1 MGKRLT
7 EEERRQ
13 RKKNTFL
20 KFLKEGMGIVSYA
33 CDKTNISR
41 QTFYNWKD
49 NDDDFAQQAEDIQE
63 TTVDMAES
71 KLLTSINE
79 GNVAA
84 SIFYLK
90 TKGKKRGY
98 VEQHYVDVNGN
109 AFEKLMR
116 ETIDDEE
123 DEETL

>member
-1 MGKRLT
+1 MSKLSDEEKRK
-7 EEERRQ
+7 
-13 RKKNTFL
+13 RKKTQFL

-33 CDKTNISR
+33 CEKCNISR

-49 NDDDFAQQAEDIQE
+49 NDDEFAQQADDIQE
-63 TTVDMAES
+63 ITVDMAES
-71 KLLTSINE
+71 KLLSSINE

-84 SIFYLK
+84 IIFYLK

-98 VEQHYVDVNGN
+98 VEQHDIDVNGN

-116 ETIDDEE
+116 ETTDDDEE
-123 DEETL
+123 DE

>member
-84 SIFYLK
+84 IIFYLK

-98 VEQHYVDVNGN
+98 VEQQDVDVNGN
-109 AFEKLMR
+109 AFEKRMR
-116 ETIDDEE
+116 ETIDDDE
-123 DEETL
+123 DE

>member
-13 RKKNTFL
+13 LKKNTFL

-84 SIFYLK
+84 IIFYLK

-98 VEQHYVDVNGN
+98 VEQHDVDVNGN

-116 ETIDDEE
+116 ETIDDDE
-123 DEETL
+123 DE

>member
-13 RKKNTFL
+13 RKKKTFL

-84 SIFYLK
+84 IIFYLK

-98 VEQHYVDVNGN
+98 IEQHDIDVNGN

-116 ETIDDEE
+116 ETTDDDEE
-123 DEETL
+123 DE

>member
-41 QTFYNWKD
+41 QTFYNWKE

-71 KLLTSINE
+71 KLLPSINE

-84 SIFYLK
+84 IIFYLK

-98 VEQHYVDVNGN
+98 VEQHDVDVNGN

-116 ETIDDEE
+116 ETSDDDE
-123 DEETL
+123 DE

>member
-84 SIFYLK
+84 IIFYLK

-98 VEQHYVDVNGN
+98 VEQHDVDVNGN

-116 ETIDDEE
+116 ETIDDDE
-123 DEETL
+123 DE

>member
-84 SIFYLK
+84 IIFYLK

-98 VEQHYVDVNGN
+98 VEQHDIDVNGN

-116 ETIDDEE
+116 ETTDDDEE
-123 DEETL
+123 DE

>member
-63 TTVDMAES
+63 TPVDMAES

-84 SIFYLK
+84 IIFYLK

-98 VEQHYVDVNGN
+98 VEQHDVDVNGN

-116 ETIDDEE
+116 ETIDDDE
-123 DEETL
+123 DE

>member
-1 MGKRLT
+1 MT
-7 EEERRQ
+7 MMHIYAYHAHHDDIY
-13 RKKNTFL
+13 KK
-20 KFLKEGMGIVSYA
+20 
-33 CDKTNISR
+33 ISPG
-41 QTFYNWKD
+41 YVE
-49 NDDDFAQQAEDIQE
+49 QAEDIQE

-84 SIFYLK
+84 IIFYLK

-98 VEQHYVDVNGN
+98 VEQHDVDVNGN

-116 ETIDDEE
+116 ETIDDDE
-123 DEETL
+123 DE